1 MDEWMVKSG
10 ESSTYIAKKNIGDA
24 NVMRLIPTTGK
35 KFKLDGVDQMAEI
48 EAVWEDYF
56 NQTWDSVKEF
66 LK

>member
-1 MDEWMVKSG
+1 MLIYACYVYKMG
-10 ESSTYIAKKNIGDA
+10 ILT

-35 KFKLDGVDQMAEI
+35 KFKLDGIDQMVEI

>member
-35 KFKLDGVDQMAEI
+35 KFKLDGIDQMVEI